1 MLPRLIPALPLLF
14 GLALSGCALS
24 PQELSPQPKLT
35 APLVA
40 VGQGQPVQV
49 RVVDQRPSPLLG
61 TRGGIYPETSSI
73 SVPADKLMPRLQAE
87 VETAVRLLGFTPT
100 AGAPNAAQLTVTLV
114 ELKYQSPK
122 DSSYVTEADITSILR
137 ADIQN
142 GNRRYSGRYA
152 ASTNQRFGMAPNQQT
167 NTELVSKVLSNA
179 LTRLFSDPSIGK
191 GLLP

>member
-1 MLPRLIPALPLLF
+1 
-14 GLALSGCALS
+14 
-24 PQELSPQPKLT
+24 
-35 APLVA
+35 
-40 VGQGQPVQV
+40 
-49 RVVDQRPSPLLG
+49 
-61 TRGGIYPETSSI
+61 
-73 SVPADKLMPRLQAE
+73 MPRLQAE